1 MNKLELMKQSIKKTT
16 GRTGLVLKKHS
27 PEILM
32 GAGIL
37 GIVGSTVL
45 ACKAT
50 LKVEDIIDEARDTLD
65 TINEV
70 LDAKG
75 HILLNDE
82 MINIPEDE
90 DKYTSED
97 AKKDKAIVYVKT
109 GVELGKLYA
118 PAISLGIVSIACL
131 MGSHNIMKKRNVAV
145 VAAYK
150 AVEESFANY
159 RRRVVE
165 EFGKD
170 KDEEY
175 RYGIVRTE
183 ETITETDKNGKKKKV
198 KKTVDTLDPNHVS
211 QYARFFDESCA
222 NWSKTPEYNLLFL
235 KAQQNYANDLLKARG
250 HIFLNE
256 VYDMLGIERSQAG
269 AVVGW
274 VLDKDSDNFVD
285 FGIYNGDERG
295 RAFVNGYE
303 RSILLDFNVD
313 GVIYDLI

>member
-1 MNKLELMKQSIKKTT
+1 MNKLELMKQTIKKTT
-16 GRTGLVLKKHS
+16 GRTGLVLRKHS

-50 LKVEDIIDEARDTLD
+50 LKLEGIIDGAKHTLD
-65 TINEV
+65 TIDHTFESGEYS
-70 LDAKG
+70 DQ
-75 HILLNDE
+75 
-82 MINIPEDE
+82 
-90 DKYTSED
+90 YTEED

-109 GVELGKLYA
+109 GVELGKIYA

-131 MGSHNIMKKRNVAV
+131 MGSHNIMKKRNIAV

-198 KKTVDTLDPNHVS
+198 KKTVDTLDPNHIS

-222 NWSKTPEYNLLFL
+222 NWSKTPEYNLIFL

-274 VLDKDSDNFVD
+274 VLDNDSDNFVD

>member
-16 GRTGLVLKKHS
+16 GRTGLVLRKHS

-32 GAGIL
+32 GVGIV

-50 LKVEDIIDEARDTLD
+50 LKLEEVLYDAQHTLD
-65 TINEV
+65 TIDRTLE
-70 LDAKG
+70 
-75 HILLNDE
+75 DE
-82 MINIPEDE
+82 MYEGRYGE
-90 DKYTSED
+90 ED
-97 AKKDKAIVYVKT
+97 AKKDKTIVYAKT
-109 GVELGKLYA
+109 AVELGKMYA
-118 PAISLGIVSIACL
+118 PAISLGVVSVACL
-131 MGSHNIMKKRNVAV
+131 VGSHSIMKRRNVAV

-175 RYGIVRTE
+175 RYGIIRTE
-183 ETITETDKNGKKKKV
+183 ETVTETDENGKKTKV
-198 KKTVDTLDPNHVS
+198 KKTVDTLDPNHIS
-211 QYARFFDESCA
+211 QYARFFDEGCS
-222 NWSKTPEYNLLFL
+222 NWSKTPEYNMIFL

-250 HIFLNE
+250 HVFLNE
-256 VYDMLGIERSQAG
+256 VYDMLGMERSQAG

-285 FGIYNGDERG
+285 FGMYNGDERG

>member
-1 MNKLELMKQSIKKTT
+1 MNKLEVIKQSIQKTT
-16 GRTGLVLKKHS
+16 GRTGLVLKKYS

-50 LKVEDIIDEARDTLD
+50 LKLEDIIDDAKNTLD
-65 TINEV
+65 TIDSTLESGEYSEQYNE
-70 LDAKG
+70 
-75 HILLNDE
+75 
-82 MINIPEDE
+82 
-90 DKYTSED
+90 ED

-109 GVELGKLYA
+109 GVELVKLYA
-118 PAISLGIVSIACL
+118 PAISLGVVSIACL

-183 ETITETDKNGKKKKV
+183 ETITETNKDGKKTKV
-198 KKTVDTLDPNHVS
+198 KKTVDRLDPNHIS
-211 QYARFFDESCA
+211 QYARFFDECSP

-250 HIFLNE
+250 HLFLNE
-256 VYDMLGIERSQAG
+256 VYDMLGIPRSQAG

-274 VLDKDSDNFVD
+274 VLDKDNDNFVD

-295 RAFVNGYE
+295 RAFVNGDE

>member
-16 GRTGLVLKKHS
+16 GRTGLVLRKHS

-50 LKVEDIIDEARDTLD
+50 LKLEEVLYDAQHTLD
-65 TINEV
+65 TIDRT
-70 LDAKG
+70 LA
-75 HILLNDE
+75 DE
-82 MINIPEDE
+82 MYEGHYDE
-90 DKYTSED
+90 ED
-97 AKKDKAIVYVKT
+97 AKKDKTIVYAKT
-109 GVELGKLYA
+109 AVELGKMYA
-118 PAISLGIVSIACL
+118 PAISLGVVSVACL
-131 MGSHNIMKKRNVAV
+131 MGSHNIMKRRNVAV

-175 RYGIVRTE
+175 RYGIIRTE
-183 ETITETDKNGKKKKV
+183 ETVTETDENGKKTKV
-198 KKTVDTLDPNHVS
+198 KKTVDTLDPNHTS
-211 QYARFFDESCA
+211 QYARFFDESCS
-222 NWSKTPEYNLLFL
+222 NWSKTPEYNLIFL
-235 KAQQNYANDLLKARG
+235 KAQQNYANDLLVSRG
-250 HIFLNE
+250 HLFLNE
-256 VYDMLGIERSQAG
+256 VYDMLGMERSQAG

-285 FGIYNGDERG
+285 FGMYNGDERG

>member
-16 GRTGLVLKKHS
+16 GRTGLVLRKHS

-50 LKVEDIIDEARDTLD
+50 LKLEGIIGDAQHTLD
-65 TINEV
+65 TIDHTFESG
-70 LDAKG
+70 DYS
-75 HILLNDE
+75 DQ
-82 MINIPEDE
+82 
-90 DKYTSED
+90 YTEED

-109 GVELGKLYA
+109 GVELGKIYA
-118 PAISLGIVSIACL
+118 PAISLGIVSVACL
-131 MGSHNIMKKRNVAV
+131 MGSHNIMKRRNVAV

-183 ETITETDKNGKKKKV
+183 ETVTETGEDGKKKKV
-198 KKTVDTLDPNHVS
+198 KKVVNSLDPNHIS
-211 QYARFFDESCA
+211 QYARFFDDGCT
-222 NWSKTPEYNLLFL
+222 NWSKTPEYNMIFL
-235 KAQQNYANDLLKARG
+235 KAQQNYANDLLISRG
-250 HIFLNE
+250 HLFLNE
-256 VYDMLGIERSQAG
+256 VYDMLGIPRSQAG

-285 FGIYNGDERG
+285 FGMYDNNEKTRDFI
-295 RAFVNGYE
+295 NGYE
-303 RSILLDFNVD
+303 RTILLDFNVD

>member
-16 GRTGLVLKKHS
+16 GRTGLVLRKHS

-32 GAGIL
+32 GVGIV

-50 LKVEDIIDEARDTLD
+50 LKLEEVLYDAQHTLD
-65 TINEV
+65 TIDRT
-70 LDAKG
+70 LA
-75 HILLNDE
+75 DE
-82 MINIPEDE
+82 MYEGHYGE
-90 DKYTSED
+90 ED
-97 AKKDKAIVYVKT
+97 AKKDKTIVYAKT
-109 GVELGKLYA
+109 AVELGKMYA
-118 PAISLGIVSIACL
+118 PAISLGIVSVACL
-131 MGSHNIMKKRNVAV
+131 VGSHSIMKRRNVAV

-175 RYGIVRTE
+175 RYGIIRTE
-183 ETITETDKNGKKKKV
+183 ETVTETDENGKKTKV
-198 KKTVDTLDPNHVS
+198 KKTVDTLDPNHIS
-211 QYARFFDESCA
+211 QYARFFDESCS
-222 NWSKTPEYNLLFL
+222 NWSKTPEYNMIFL
-235 KAQQNYANDLLKARG
+235 KAQQNYANDLLVSRG
-250 HIFLNE
+250 HLFLNE
-256 VYDMLGIERSQAG
+256 VYDMLGMERSQAG

-274 VLDKDSDNFVD
+274 VLNKDNDNFVD
-285 FGIYNGDERG
+285 FGMYNGKSND
-295 RAFVNGYE
+295 FINGYE
-303 RSILLDFNVD
+303 RTVLLDFNVD